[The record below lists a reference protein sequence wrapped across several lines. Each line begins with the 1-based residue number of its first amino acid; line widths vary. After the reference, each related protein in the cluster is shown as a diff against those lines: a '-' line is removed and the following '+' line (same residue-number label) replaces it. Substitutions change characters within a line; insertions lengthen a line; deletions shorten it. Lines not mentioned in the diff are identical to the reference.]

1 MNKRVLLVDDSETA
15 IQFERMLLRHMGL
28 EIAAAKSGKLA
39 LQEIAARR
47 PDLVLL
53 DMVMPDMDG
62 METLRH
68 LKGNPETKT
77 IPVIVVTTKGDP
89 ELVTQALEAGCDEYV
104 TRPVDKAELLAKL
117 KRVLSQAGVTP

>member
-1 MNKRVLLVDDSETA
+1 MNKRVLLVDDSQTV
-15 IQFERMLLRHMGL
+15 IQFEKMLLRDMGF
-28 EIAAAKSGKLA
+28 EITAAKNGRLA

-77 IPVIVVTTKGDP
+77 IPVVVVTTKGDP
-89 ELVTQALEAGCDEYV
+89 ELVAQALEAGCDEYV
-104 TRPVDKAELLAKL
+104 TKPIDKAELLAKL
-117 KRVLSQAGVTP
+117 KRLLSQAAVTP

>member
-1 MNKRVLLVDDSETA
+1 MNKRVLLVDDSETV
-15 IQFERMLLRHMGL
+15 IQFERMLLRDMGF

-53 DMVMPDMDG
+53 DMIMPDMDG

-89 ELVTQALEAGCDEYV
+89 ELVVQALEAGCDEYV
-104 TRPVDKAELLAKL
+104 TKPVDKAELLAKL
-117 KRVLSQAGVTP
+117 KRVLSQAEVTP